1 MTTSSVT
8 PKTDFTQT
16 VTQLYNDLTKSE
28 KRIANFLRKN
38 QDEAAFL
45 SAAEV
50 ADKLSISEATVV
62 RFARTMGYPSY
73 PALRTGLQD
82 NFRQRITHSSRLRS
96 RLDDLREA
104 GDIFEKLTANEIDYL
119 TQALET
125 IDRQALAKAVEYFKT
140 HQRIYI
146 FGLGPSISLVDL
158 MEIRLRRFGKDII
171 PLTSSGREVLESL
184 VAMTPDDM
192 IFVICFFDL
201 NPTLQLVLDHANELG
216 CKIVVLTDTLES
228 IIGEKTDVILTARR
242 GPVSEFHSL
251 TVPMTVINT
260 ILLAVANENRENV
273 IENLDK
279 LDSLRERLK
288 QSNKTFFDHQ

>member
-1 MTTSSVT
+1 MTTNSVIT
-8 PKTDFTQT
+8 RPDFSLT
-16 VTQLYNDLTKSE
+16 VSQRYSDLTKSE

-38 QDEAAFL
+38 ADEAAFL
-45 SAAEV
+45 SAAEI
-50 ADKLSISEATVV
+50 ADKLNISEATVV

-73 PALRTGLQD
+73 PALRADFQE

-125 IDRQALAKAVEYFKT
+125 VDRQALAKAAEYFKN
-140 HQRIYI
+140 HQRIFI

-184 VAMTPDDM
+184 VALQPSDL

-201 NPTLQLVLDHANELG
+201 NPTLQLVLDYASELG

-228 IIGEKTDVILTARR
+228 IIGEKADVILSARR
-242 GPVSEFHSL
+242 GPMSEFHSL
-251 TVPMTVINT
+251 IVPMTIINS
-260 ILLAVANENRENV
+260 LLLSIASEEKDVM
-273 IENLDK
+273 ENLDK
-279 LDSLRERLK
+279 LDRLRDRFIK
-288 QSNKTFFDHQ
+288 YGNTPT

>member
-1 MTTSSVT
+1 MTTNSVIT
-8 PKTDFTQT
+8 RPDFSLT
-16 VTQLYNDLTKSE
+16 VSQRYSDLTKSE

-38 QDEAAFL
+38 ADEAAFL
-45 SAAEV
+45 SAAEI
-50 ADKLSISEATVV
+50 ADKLNISEATVV

-73 PALRTGLQD
+73 PALRADFQE

-125 IDRQALAKAVEYFKT
+125 VDRQALAKAAEFFKN
-140 HQRIYI
+140 HQRIFI

-184 VAMTPDDM
+184 VALQPSDL

-201 NPTLQLVLDHANELG
+201 NPTLQLVLDYASELG

-228 IIGEKTDVILTARR
+228 IIGEKADVILSARR
-242 GPVSEFHSL
+242 GPMSEFHSL
-251 TVPMTVINT
+251 IVPMTIINS
-260 ILLAVANENRENV
+260 LLLSIASEEKDVM
-273 IENLDK
+273 ENLDK
-279 LDSLRERLK
+279 LDRLRDRFIK
-288 QSNKTFFDHQ
+288 YGNTPT

>member
-1 MTTSSVT
+1 MTTNSVIT
-8 PKTDFTQT
+8 RPDFSLT
-16 VTQLYNDLTKSE
+16 VSQRYSDLTKSE

-38 QDEAAFL
+38 ADEAAFL
-45 SAAEV
+45 SAAEI
-50 ADKLSISEATVV
+50 ADKLNISEATVV
-62 RFARTMGYPSY
+62 RFARTMGFPSY
-73 PALRTGLQD
+73 PALRADFQE

-125 IDRQALAKAVEYFKT
+125 VDRQALAKAAEYFKN
-140 HQRIYI
+140 HQRIFI

-184 VAMTPDDM
+184 VALQPSDL

-201 NPTLQLVLDHANELG
+201 NPTLQLVLDYASELG

-228 IIGEKTDVILTARR
+228 IIGEKADVILSARR
-242 GPVSEFHSL
+242 GPMSEFHSL
-251 TVPMTVINT
+251 IVPMTIINS
-260 ILLAVANENRENV
+260 LLLSIASEEKDVM
-273 IENLDK
+273 ENLDK
-279 LDSLRERLK
+279 LDRLRDRFIK
-288 QSNKTFFDHQ
+288 YGNTPT

>member
-1 MTTSSVT
+1 MTTTSAI
-8 PKTDFTQT
+8 PRPDFSLIVSQR
-16 VTQLYNDLTKSE
+16 YSDLTKSE

-38 QDEAAFL
+38 ADEAAFL
-45 SAAEV
+45 SAAEI
-50 ADKLSISEATVV
+50 ADKLNISEATVV

-73 PALRTGLQD
+73 PALRADFQE

-125 IDRQALAKAVEYFKT
+125 VDRQALAKAAEYFKN
-140 HQRIYI
+140 HQRIFI

-184 VAMTPDDM
+184 VALQPSDL

-201 NPTLQLVLDHANELG
+201 NPTLQLVLDYASELG

-228 IIGEKTDVILTARR
+228 IIGEKADVILSARR
-242 GPVSEFHSL
+242 GPMSEFHSL
-251 TVPMTVINT
+251 IVPMTIINS
-260 ILLAVANENRENV
+260 LLLSIASEEKDVM
-273 IENLDK
+273 ENLDK
-279 LDSLRERLK
+279 LDRLRDRFIK
-288 QSNKTFFDHQ
+288 YGNTPT